1 MKHIMMKQGRRTD
14 TSPTTRLKCT
24 DYAIRPREIS
34 ALRHWIRKSF
44 RRFRRHIHAT
54 LYKE

>member
-1 MKHIMMKQGRRTD
+1 MKHIMMKQGKRTD

-24 DYAIRPREIS
+24 DYTIRPGEIS
-34 ALRHWIRKSF
+34 TLRRRVCKSF

-54 LYKE
+54 LSKE